1 MRDFGD
7 STKKL
12 IFQCV
17 ETLHFTGIKG
27 KVPDTETV
35 PVSLRKMK
43 EIGLWNPIF
52 EVDLGDSTYNFDKFT
67 MDDMCALVE
76 KWITWA
82 HDNLHEESK
91 VFINFRDLPDV
102 MPTNPERCLKLTQFI
117 ATLPERIRPFG
128 IMFEEPRGRSL
139 PEECGMWAR
148 YIRKV
153 MDLNNYNAHLLVHVH
168 EKFGYA
174 EATALQVSLTLQNSY

>member
-1 MRDFGD
+1 M
-7 STKKL
+7 
-12 IFQCV
+12 
-17 ETLHFTGIKG
+17 ETLHFAGIKG

-43 EIGLWNPIF
+43 EIGLWNPIL
-52 EVDLGDSTYNFDKFT
+52 EVDLGNSTYNFDKFS
-67 MDDMCALVE
+67 MDDMCTLVE

-102 MPTNPERCLKLTQFI
+102 MPNNPQRCLRLTQFL

-128 IMFEEPRGRSL
+128 IMFEEPRGQSL

-153 MDLNNYNAHLLVHVH
+153 MDLNNYKAHLLVHVH

-174 EATALQVSLTLQNSY
+174 EATALQVSFRLQNSH